1 MFSKTWSEDGPDR
14 GATAELARCPPDAY
28 SEIEMRAHLLAA
40 SLALVAVLTIPAS
53 AAAEVELRITGGR
66 VWLKAVNATVGQIL
80 NEWSRLGQT
89 EIVNGD
95 RVPGGPV
102 TLQLEDVSEEEA
114 LDVLL
119 RSAAGFM
126 GVRRTMSATAASEF
140 DRILILPRSTAAPA
154 SAAASVPRPVASP
167 APVFPPPQLEGEAA
181 PVFNFNNS
189 QGSISPRPRRP
200 SCLAFSGCSDPTV
213 SRCRTIRTMTWRV
226 RRSRQ
231 SLRRHRRGRPHRRSA
246 SRQEPRLDRQHLACL
261 WVHPFPG

>member
-1 MFSKTWSEDGPDR
+1 
-14 GATAELARCPPDAY
+14 
-28 SEIEMRAHLLAA
+28 MRVHLLAA
-40 SLALVAVLTIPAS
+40 SLALVAILTIPAS

-140 DRILILPRSTAAPA
+140 DRILILPRSTAASA
-154 SAAASVPRPVASP
+154 SATASVARPVAAP
-167 APVFPPPQLEGEAA
+167 APVFAPPQPQSEAA
-181 PVFNFNNS
+181 PVFNQPGVNQPAAAPAFMPGVQRVLGPDGQPVPDDQDDDVARPPQPAEPPAPP
-189 QGSISPRPRRP
+189 QGSPEVPFGQPPGPPTGSATPGVPVGAPVPGMTVPAPRPP
-200 SCLAFSGCSDPTV
+200 NQPPDGP
-213 SRCRTIRTMTWRV
+213 
-226 RRSRQ
+226 
-231 SLRRHRRGRPHRRSA
+231 
-246 SRQEPRLDRQHLACL
+246 
-261 WVHPFPG
+261 